1 MTDGGPPII
10 AIAGFMAAGKTTVA
24 RALARRLGR
33 AWADLDEAVTKREG
47 RTPARLIEEDGE
59 AAFRDAE
66 TRALSDLLERGEASV
81 IALGGGTFAL
91 ARNRVL
97 LAAHGCVSVWLD
109 APFDLCWRRITEA
122 GAAPRPL
129 ARDRAA
135 ARRLYD
141 ERLASYRLASLRVRV
156 SAASSPEA
164 TAAEVAGAVGA

>member
-10 AIAGFMAAGKTTVA
+10 AITGFMAAGKTTVA

-66 TRALSDLLERGEASV
+66 TRTLSDLLERGEASV

-97 LAAHGCVSVWLD
+97 LAAANCGGSRAD
-109 APFDLCWRRITEA
+109 GSGDLGRRLF
-122 GAAPRPL
+122 GAARG
-129 ARDRAA
+129 ADSDAQGG
-135 ARRLYD
+135 
-141 ERLASYRLASLRVRV
+141 E
-156 SAASSPEA
+156 
-164 TAAEVAGAVGA
+164 AVGG